1 MQTVKSILKLS
12 GGNAQICDL
21 TGRKS
26 DIPNVKIG
34 IGCALEF
41 DLRCDQMD
49 ETTGELQIYPF
60 EELQD
65 AVSFY
70 LCVDGDWDHATQ
82 PALFVTENITLKQS
96 DDKKT
101 LLRCELPNTALPNLI
116 EAVQQKE
123 KITLGCEICGF
134 AVDGSAAAAIFAFDF
149 DLVLRNRRYIGN
161 TVPDSVISDP
171 EYLTAVEIKA
181 LIAEATRPVQS
192 PGKPGKSAYELALDS
207 GFKGS
212 LEEYLASLIGPPGD
226 DAEGKPGKSAY
237 ELALDNGFEGSVQEF
252 LAELKGEPGQGLF
265 YDVNGSAVEKSLYD
279 NRPAGF
285 KFATATADAVS
296 GTTVL
301 YIYTKLS
308 DDYADW
314 SEALAIV
321 FYGQNKAPEV
331 VSVAPVEFT
340 APPENAAYF
349 AVALTDYPDATVAA
363 VTIDTAD
370 GEFTLPYYS
379 DMGIRKILKK
389 DGAIYIYFGKN
400 VQAFSRGK
408 VYLTQMVASSGR
420 QVGNTP
426 DVPVITG
433 DMYYG
438 YIVNDTMT
446 SIVQI
451 DDNNLLQSTLAK
463 VSAQAVGRVDLGNVP
478 AGTFTTVLL
487 PNALKA
493 YKDDGFGGKVPF
505 ELNNGIAGSGANGTT
520 VTLGGVEYNVYGE
533 FNLVAGKT
541 IIYIEE

>member
-41 DLRCDQMD
+41 DLRGDLLD

-65 AVSFY
+65 AASFY
-70 LCVDGDWDHATQ
+70 LCVDGDWDHSTQ

-96 DDKKT
+96 DDNRT
-101 LLRCELPNTALPNLI
+101 LLRCELPNTALPSLI
-116 EAVQQKE
+116 EAVCQKE

-134 AVDGSAAAAIFAFDF
+134 AADGSAAAAIFAFDF

-161 TVPDSVISDP
+161 AVPDSVVSDP

-181 LIAEATRPVQS
+181 LIAEATRPEQS
-192 PGKPGKSAYELALDS
+192 PGEPGKSAYELALDN
-207 GFKGS
+207 GFEES
-212 LEEYLASLIGPPGD
+212 LEEYLESLVGPPGV
-226 DAEGKPGKSAY
+226 DAEGNPGKSAY
-237 ELALDNGFEGSVQEF
+237 ELALDNGFEGSVQEY

-279 NRPAGF
+279 DRPAGF
-285 KFATATADAVS
+285 KFATATADAIS

-308 DDYADW
+308 DNYADW

-379 DMGIRKILKK
+379 DMGIRKMVKK
-389 DGAIYIYFGKN
+389 DGIMYIYFGKN
-400 VQAFSRGK
+400 VQSFSTGRI
-408 VYLTQMVASSGR
+408 YLTQMVASSGR
-420 QVGNTP
+420 SIT
-426 DVPVITG
+426 DVPPVISG

-438 YIVNDTMT
+438 YVINDST
-446 SIVQI
+446 SVVQI
-451 DDNNLLQSTLAK
+451 GSEHLALSTLTK
-463 VSAQAVGRVDLGNVP
+463 VSAQAVGRVSIGNVP
-478 AGTFTTVLL
+478 AGSFTVVLL
-487 PNALKA
+487 PDGLTA
-493 YKDDGFGGKVPF
+493 YKDDGFCGKVPF

-520 VTLGGVEYNVYGE
+520 VTIDGVKYNVYGE
-533 FNLVAGKT
+533 FNLIAGLT
-541 IIYIEE
+541 TLYIEG

>member
-41 DLRCDQMD
+41 DLRGDLLD
-49 ETTGELQIYPF
+49 ETTGELQVYPF

-96 DDKKT
+96 DDKRT
-101 LLRCELPNTALPNLI
+101 LLRCELPNTALPSLI
-116 EAVQQKE
+116 EAVCQKE

-134 AVDGSAAAAIFAFDF
+134 AADGSAAAAIFAFDF

-161 TVPDSVISDP
+161 AVPDSVVSDP

-192 PGKPGKSAYELALDS
+192 PGEPGKSAYELALDN
-207 GFKGS
+207 GFEGS
-212 LEEYLASLIGPPGD
+212 LEEYLESLVGPPGV
-226 DAEGKPGKSAY
+226 DAEGNPGKSAY
-237 ELALDNGFEGSVQEF
+237 ELALDNGFEGSVQEY
-252 LAELKGEPGQGLF
+252 LAELKGDPGQGLF

-279 NRPAGF
+279 DRPAGF

-308 DDYADW
+308 DSYADW

-379 DMGIRKILKK
+379 DMGIRKMVKK
-389 DGAIYIYFGKN
+389 DGVMYIYFGKN
-400 VQAFSRGK
+400 VHSFSTGRI
-408 VYLTQMVASSGR
+408 YLTQMVASSGR
-420 QVGNTP
+420 SVTDAP
-426 DVPVITG
+426 PVISG

-438 YIVNDTMT
+438 YVVSDSIT

-451 DDNNLLQSTLAK
+451 GREHLALSTLTKASAK
-463 VSAQAVGRVDLGNVP
+463 AIGRVSLGDVP
-478 AGTFTTVLL
+478 AGSFTAVLL
-487 PNALKA
+487 PEGLTA
-493 YKDDGFGGKVPF
+493 YKDDGLGGKVPF

-520 VTLGGVEYNVYGE
+520 VTIDGVKYNVYGE
-533 FNLVAGKT
+533 FNLIAGLT
-541 IIYIEE
+541 TLYIEE

>member
-1 MQTVKSILKLS
+1 MQTVKSVLKLS
-12 GGNAQICDL
+12 GGNAQISDL

-34 IGCALEF
+34 IACALEF
-41 DLRCDQMD
+41 DLRGDQLD
-49 ETTGELQIYPF
+49 ETTGELQIYPI

-96 DDKKT
+96 DDNRT
-101 LLRCELPNTALPNLI
+101 LLRCELPNTALPSLI
-116 EAVQQKE
+116 EAVRLKE

-134 AVDGSAAAAIFAFDF
+134 AANGSATAAIFAFDF

-171 EYLTAVEIKA
+171 EYLTAIEIKA

-192 PGKPGKSAYELALDS
+192 PGEPGKSAYELALDN
-207 GFKGS
+207 GFEGS
-212 LEEYLASLIGPPGD
+212 LEEYLESLIGEPGA
-226 DAEGKPGKSAY
+226 DAEGTPGKSAY
-237 ELALDNGFEGSVQEF
+237 ELALDNGFEGSVQEY

-279 NRPAGF
+279 DRPAGF
-285 KFATATADAVS
+285 KFATATADAVT

-308 DDYADW
+308 DNYADW

-349 AVALTDYPDATVAA
+349 AVVLTDYPDATVAA

-379 DMGIRKILKK
+379 DMGIRKMVKK
-389 DGAIYIYFGKN
+389 DGAIYIYLGKN
-400 VQAFSRGK
+400 VQPFSTGRI
-408 VYLTQMVASSGR
+408 YLTQMVASSGR
-420 QVGNTP
+420 NITDIP
-426 DVPVITG
+426 SVISG

-438 YIVNDTMT
+438 YVITDSMNSV
-446 SIVQI
+446 VQI
-451 DDNNLLQSTLAK
+451 GSEQLELSTLTKA
-463 VSAQAVGRVDLGNVP
+463 SAQAVGRVPLGDVP
-478 AGTFTTVLL
+478 AGSFTVVLL
-487 PNALKA
+487 PDGLSA
-493 YKDDGFGGKVPF
+493 YKDDGFGGKVSF
-505 ELNNGIAGSGANGTT
+505 ELNNGIAGSGSNGAS
-520 VTLGGVEYNVYGE
+520 VTLDGVKYNVYGE
-533 FNLVAGKT
+533 FNLVAGLT
-541 IIYIEE
+541 TLYIEE

>member
-41 DLRCDQMD
+41 DLRGDLLD

-96 DDKKT
+96 DDKRT
-101 LLRCELPNTALPNLI
+101 LLRCELPNTALPSLI
-116 EAVQQKE
+116 EAVCQKE

-134 AVDGSAAAAIFAFDF
+134 AADGSAAAAIFAFDF

-161 TVPDSVISDP
+161 AVPDSVVSDP

-192 PGKPGKSAYELALDS
+192 PGEPGKSAYELALDN
-207 GFKGS
+207 GFEGS
-212 LEEYLASLIGPPGD
+212 LEEYLESLVGPPGV
-226 DAEGKPGKSAY
+226 DAEGHPGKSAY
-237 ELALDNGFEGSVQEF
+237 ELALDNGFEGSVQEY
-252 LAELKGEPGQGLF
+252 LAELKGDPGQGLF

-279 NRPAGF
+279 DRPAGF

-308 DDYADW
+308 DSYADW
-314 SEALAIV
+314 SEALTIV

-379 DMGIRKILKK
+379 DMGIRKMVKK
-389 DGAIYIYFGKN
+389 DGVMYIYFGKN
-400 VQAFSRGK
+400 VHSFSTGRI
-408 VYLTQMVASSGR
+408 YLTQMVASSGR
-420 QVGNTP
+420 SVTDAP
-426 DVPVITG
+426 PVISG

-438 YIVNDTMT
+438 YVVSDSIT

-451 DDNNLLQSTLAK
+451 GREHLALSTLTKASAK
-463 VSAQAVGRVDLGNVP
+463 AIGRVSLGDVP
-478 AGTFTTVLL
+478 AGSFTAVLL
-487 PNALKA
+487 PEGLTA
-493 YKDDGFGGKVPF
+493 YKDDGLGGKVPF

-520 VTLGGVEYNVYGE
+520 VTIDGVKYNVYGE
-533 FNLVAGKT
+533 FNLIAGLT
-541 IIYIEE
+541 TLYIEE

>member
-96 DDKKT
+96 DDNRT
-101 LLRCELPNTALPNLI
+101 LLRCELPNTALPSLI
-116 EAVQQKE
+116 EAVCQKE

-134 AVDGSAAAAIFAFDF
+134 AADGSAAAAIFAFDF

-161 TVPDSVISDP
+161 AVPDSVVSDP

-181 LIAEATRPVQS
+181 LIAEATRSEQS
-192 PGKPGKSAYELALDS
+192 PGEPGKSAYELALDN
-207 GFKGS
+207 GFEGS
-212 LEEYLASLIGPPGD
+212 LEEYLESLVGPPGV
-226 DAEGKPGKSAY
+226 DAEGNPGKSAY
-237 ELALDNGFEGSVQEF
+237 ELALDNGFEGSVQEY

-265 YDVNGSAVEKSLYD
+265 YDVNGAAVEKSLYD
-279 NRPAGF
+279 DRPAGF

-308 DDYADW
+308 DNYADW

-379 DMGIRKILKK
+379 DMGIRKMVKK
-389 DGAIYIYFGKN
+389 DGVMYIYFGKN
-400 VQAFSRGK
+400 VQSFSTGRI
-408 VYLTQMVASSGR
+408 YLTQMVASSGR
-420 QVGNTP
+420 SITDAP
-426 DVPVITG
+426 PVISG

-438 YIVNDTMT
+438 YVVSDSMT
-446 SIVQI
+446 SVVQI
-451 DDNNLLQSTLAK
+451 GSEQHALSTLTKA
-463 VSAQAVGRVDLGNVP
+463 SAQAVGLVSLGDVP
-478 AGTFTTVLL
+478 VGSFTVVLL
-487 PNALKA
+487 PDGLIA

-505 ELNNGIAGSGANGTT
+505 ELDNGIAGSGANGAT
-520 VTLGGVEYNVYGE
+520 VTINGVKYNVYGE
-533 FNLVAGKT
+533 FNLVAGLT
-541 IIYIEE
+541 TLYIEE

>member
-12 GGNAQICDL
+12 GGNAQIWDL

-41 DLRCDQMD
+41 DLRGDLLD

-96 DDKKT
+96 DDKRT

-123 KITLGCEICGF
+123 KIALGCEICGF
-134 AVDGSAAAAIFAFDF
+134 AADGSASAAIFAFDF

-161 TVPDSVISDP
+161 TVPDSVVSDP

-192 PGKPGKSAYELALDS
+192 PGE
-207 GFKGS
+207 
-212 LEEYLASLIGPPGD
+212 
-226 DAEGKPGKSAY
+226 PGKSAY
-237 ELALDNGFEGSVQEF
+237 ELALDNGFEGSVQEYLESLVGPPGVDAEGNPGKSAYELALDNGF
-252 LAELKGEPGQGLF
+252 EGSVQEYLAELKGDPGQGLF

-279 NRPAGF
+279 DRPAGF

-308 DDYADW
+308 DSYADW

-340 APPENAAYF
+340 APPENTAYF

-363 VTIDTAD
+363 VTIDTVD

-379 DMGIRKILKK
+379 DMGIRKMVKK
-389 DGAIYIYFGKN
+389 DGVMYIYFGKN
-400 VQAFSRGK
+400 VQTFSTGRI
-408 VYLTQMVASSGR
+408 YLTQMVASSGR
-420 QVGNTP
+420 SVTEVP
-426 DVPVITG
+426 PVISG
-433 DMYYG
+433 NMYYG
-438 YIVNDTMT
+438 YIASDTI
-446 SIVQI
+446 SSVVQI
-451 DDNNLLQSTLAK
+451 DAESLDISTLTSVPAE
-463 VSAQAVGRVDLGNVP
+463 AVGKVDLGNVP

-541 IIYIEE
+541 FIYIEE

>member
-1 MQTVKSILKLS
+1 MQTVKSVLKLS
-12 GGNAQICDL
+12 GGNAQISDL

-34 IGCALEF
+34 ISCALEF
-41 DLRCDQMD
+41 DLRGDQLD
-49 ETTGELQIYPF
+49 ETTGELQIYPI

-65 AVSFY
+65 ATSFY
-70 LCVDGDWDHATQ
+70 LCVDGDWDHTTQ

-96 DDKKT
+96 DDNRT
-101 LLRCELPNTALPNLI
+101 LLRCELPNTALPSLI
-116 EAVQQKE
+116 EAVRLKE

-134 AVDGSAAAAIFAFDF
+134 AANGSATAAIFAFDF

-161 TVPDSVISDP
+161 TVPDSVVSNP

-192 PGKPGKSAYELALDS
+192 PGEPGKSAYELALDN
-207 GFKGS
+207 GFEGS
-212 LEEYLASLIGPPGD
+212 LEEYLESLIGEPGA
-226 DAEGKPGKSAY
+226 DAEGTPGKSAY
-237 ELALDNGFEGSVQEF
+237 ELALDNGFEGSVQEY

-279 NRPAGF
+279 DRPAGF
-285 KFATATADAVS
+285 KFATATADAVT

-308 DDYADW
+308 DNYADW

-349 AVALTDYPDATVAA
+349 AVVLTDYPDATVAA

-379 DMGIRKILKK
+379 DMGIRKMVKK
-389 DGAIYIYFGKN
+389 DGAIYIYLGKN
-400 VQAFSRGK
+400 VQSFSTGRI
-408 VYLTQMVASSGR
+408 YLTQMVASSGR
-420 QVGNTP
+420 NITDIP
-426 DVPVITG
+426 SVISG

-438 YIVNDTMT
+438 YVITDSMNSV
-446 SIVQI
+446 VQI
-451 DDNNLLQSTLAK
+451 GSEQLELSTLTKA
-463 VSAQAVGRVDLGNVP
+463 SAQAVGRLSLGEVP
-478 AGTFTTVLL
+478 AGSFTVVLL
-487 PNALKA
+487 PDGLSA
-493 YKDDGFGGKVPF
+493 YKDDGFGGKVSF
-505 ELNNGIAGSGANGTT
+505 ELNNGIAGSGSNGAS
-520 VTLGGVEYNVYGE
+520 VTIDGVKYNVYGE
-533 FNLVAGKT
+533 FNLVAGLT
-541 IIYIEE
+541 TLYIEE

>member
-12 GGNAQICDL
+12 GGNAQICDI

-41 DLRCDQMD
+41 DLRSDQLD
-49 ETTGELQIYPF
+49 EGTGELQIYPF

-65 AVSFY
+65 AVSYY

-96 DDKKT
+96 DDNRT
-101 LLRCELPNTALPNLI
+101 LLRCELPNTALPSLI
-116 EAVQQKE
+116 EAVRLKE

-134 AVDGSAAAAIFAFDF
+134 AANGSATAAIFAFDF

-171 EYLTAVEIKA
+171 EYLTAIEIKA

-192 PGKPGKSAYELALDS
+192 PGEPGKSAYELALDN
-207 GFKGS
+207 GFEGS
-212 LEEYLASLIGPPGD
+212 LEEYLESLIGEPGA
-226 DAEGKPGKSAY
+226 DAEGTPGKSAY
-237 ELALDNGFEGSVQEF
+237 ELALDNGFEGSVQEY

-279 NRPAGF
+279 DRPAGF
-285 KFATATADAVS
+285 KFATATADAVT

-308 DDYADW
+308 DNYADW

-321 FYGQNKAPEV
+321 FYGQNKVPEV

-349 AVALTDYPDATVAA
+349 AVVLSDYPDATVAA

-379 DMGIRKILKK
+379 DIGIRKMVKK
-389 DGAIYIYFGKN
+389 DGVMFIYFGRN
-400 VQAFSRGK
+400 VQSFSTGRI
-408 VYLTQMVASSGR
+408 YLSQMVASSGR
-420 QVGNTP
+420 SAANAP
-426 DVPVITG
+426 PVISG

-438 YIVNDTMT
+438 YVISDSMT
-446 SIVQI
+446 SVVQI
-451 DDNNLLQSTLAK
+451 GSEHLSLSTLTKA
-463 VSAQAVGRVDLGNVP
+463 SAQAVGRVTLGDVP
-478 AGTFTTVLL
+478 AGSFTTVLL
-487 PNALKA
+487 PDGLTA
-493 YKDDGFGGKVPF
+493 YKDDGLGGKAPF
-505 ELNNGIAGSGANGTT
+505 ELNNGISGSGANGSA
-520 VTLGGVEYNVYGE
+520 VTIDGVRYNVYGE
-533 FNLVAGKT
+533 FNLVAGLAT
-541 IIYIEE
+541 LYIED